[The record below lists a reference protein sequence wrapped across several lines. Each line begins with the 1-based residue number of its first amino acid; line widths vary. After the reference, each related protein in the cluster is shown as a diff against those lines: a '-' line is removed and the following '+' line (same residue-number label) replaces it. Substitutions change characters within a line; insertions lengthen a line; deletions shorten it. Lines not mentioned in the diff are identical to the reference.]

1 MEYHKDRFQDYSL
14 MVYQKSKLIA
24 LFPANRESDKLYSHQ
39 GLTYGGLV
47 YKTFLKSS
55 DAIFIWKAILKFLNE
70 NNITCLYIKELPY
83 VYLKNM
89 TNNPMPYI
97 LFKLKAQNKR
107 MDMHSVVD
115 IKQYKLSNS
124 RKEGLKRGEK
134 AGLEVSESASFDSF
148 WNSILIP
155 NLREKH
161 GVKPVHTLD
170 EINLLKSKF
179 PKQIRQFNV
188 FDGDDIIAGTT
199 IFEMDNIV
207 HCQYISGVGNT
218 NASGSLDFLHVNLIT
233 KKFQNKR
240 FFSFG
245 TSNINEGQNVNAGLQ
260 FWKEGF
266 GARSITQGFHEVS
279 TENYKLLDDVML

>member
-1 MEYHKDRFQDYSL
+1 
-14 MVYQKSKLIA
+14 
-24 LFPANRESDKLYSHQ
+24 
-39 GLTYGGLV
+39 
-47 YKTFLKSS
+47 
-55 DAIFIWKAILKFLNE
+55 
-70 NNITCLYIKELPY
+70 
-83 VYLKNM
+83 
-89 TNNPMPYI
+89 
-97 LFKLKAQNKR
+97 

-134 AGLEVSESASFDSF
+134 TGLKVKESDSFDSF
-148 WNSILIP
+148 WSSILIP

-179 PKQIRQFNV
+179 PKHIRQFNV

-207 HCQYISGVGNT
+207 HCQYISGIGNT

-266 GARSITQGFHEVS
+266 GARSITQGFYEVS
-279 TENYKLLDDVML
+279 TENYKRLDDVML